1 LKLLCL
7 SNGHGEDVIA
17 VRIIEALHQQTQSI
31 EITALPIVGDGS
43 AYQRSRIPLLT
54 PGKTM
59 PSGGFIY
66 MDAKELWRDVR
77 GGLIALT
84 LAQLKAVRQ
93 WVKQGGVI
101 LAVGDIVPLLFA
113 WFSGT
118 DYVFVG
124 TAKSEYYLR
133 DEGGWLPNTSG
144 WEQRMGS
151 VYLPWERCLMKSR
164 RCQGV
169 FPRDALT
176 TQVLQQ
182 FRIRAYNFGNPMMDG
197 LVPEFPLREASDTVH
212 ILLLPGS
219 RSPEA
224 ERNWQLI
231 LEAVESIIQHETQVG
246 LCFLG
251 AITPS
256 LNLAPFCEQLQAR
269 GWQEKENLNLSVT
282 THLQD
287 EQGLGF
293 QQGVTLLFLTQ
304 NAYHSCLQACD
315 FAIAMAGTATE
326 QFVGLGKPVIAMPGR
341 GPQYT
346 TAFAEAQTRLL
357 GASVILVQKPAQAA
371 DVFQGLLTDPNR
383 LQMIA
388 DNGKQRMGKPG
399 AASRIAQYILNLN
412 PR

>member
-1 LKLLCL
+1 MKLLCL

-17 VRIIEALHQQTQSI
+17 VRIIEALHQQTQSV

-93 WVKQGGVI
+93 WAKQGGVI

-144 WEQRMGS
+144 WERRMGS

-182 FRIRAYNFGNPMMDG
+182 FGIPAYDFGNPMMDG
-197 LVPEFPLREASDTVH
+197 LVPEFPLTEASDTLH

-224 ERNWQLI
+224 ERNWELI
-231 LEAVESIIQHETQVG
+231 LEAVDSIIQHETQSK

-251 AITPS
+251 AIAPS
-256 LNLAPFCEQLQAR
+256 LNLDSFCEQLQAR
-269 GWQEKENLNLSVT
+269 GWQENSSLSAT
-282 THLQD
+282 TPIQD
-287 EQGLGF
+287 EQGLSF
-293 QQGVTLLFLTQ
+293 QQGITPLFLTQ
-304 NAYHSCLQACD
+304 NAYHSCLLACD

-326 QFVGLGKPVIAMPGR
+326 QFVGLGKPVIAIPGR

-346 TAFAEAQTRLL
+346 AAFAEAQTRLL
-357 GASVILVQKPAQAA
+357 GPSVILVQKPAQAA
-371 DVFQGLLTDPNR
+371 DVFQELLTDPDR

-388 DNGKQRMGKPG
+388 DNGKHRMGKPG
-399 AASRIAQYILNLN
+399 AASHIAQYILHLSSS
-412 PR
+412 RE